1 LFLEALL
8 IFGKDW
14 PKIIKHIGTR
24 DSMNC
29 RSHAQKF
36 FMSLVK
42 YVENGE
48 GISEMEIEEAKKY
61 IAILSQ
67 KS

>member
-1 LFLEALL
+1 
-8 IFGKDW
+8 
-14 PKIIKHIGTR
+14 
-24 DSMNC
+24 MNC

>member
-1 LFLEALL
+1 
-8 IFGKDW
+8 
-14 PKIIKHIGTR
+14 
-24 DSMNC
+24 MNC

-67 KS
+67 KSLRHSKLVIDEALINP